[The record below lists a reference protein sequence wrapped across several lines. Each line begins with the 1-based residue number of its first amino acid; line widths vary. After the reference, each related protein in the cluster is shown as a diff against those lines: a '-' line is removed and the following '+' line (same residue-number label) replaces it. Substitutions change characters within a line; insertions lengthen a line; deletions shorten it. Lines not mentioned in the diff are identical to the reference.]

1 MTRMDR
7 SSGSIEGHFPVSANA
22 EQPRMVKPGERQTFS
37 TQLRLLIHQANK
49 LNERSCALH
58 LKFALAALQSHVPVN
73 EQDP

>member
-7 SSGSIEGHFPVSANA
+7 SSGSIEGHFPVSADA
-22 EQPRMVKPGERQTFS
+22 KQPRAVKYEERQAFS
-37 TQLRLLIHQANK
+37 TKLQLLIHQAQM

-58 LKFALAALQSHVPVN
+58 LKFALAALKSHVPLN